1 MSEEFEFDEIGYWS
15 EITFTNPSEQKKIYG
30 KSI

>member
-1 MSEEFEFDEIGYWS
+1 MNEEFKLDEIGYWS
-15 EITFTNPSEQKKIYG
+15 EITFTNPSEQKKKNG